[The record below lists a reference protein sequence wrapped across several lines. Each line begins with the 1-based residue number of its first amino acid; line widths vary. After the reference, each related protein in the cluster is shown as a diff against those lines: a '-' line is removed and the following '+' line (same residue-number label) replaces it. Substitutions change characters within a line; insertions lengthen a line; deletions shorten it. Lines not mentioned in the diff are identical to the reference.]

1 MHSSDPISEPI
12 VSSSELPSSELPY
25 SDPAAPLKITLEP
38 EPPPLPSIVVE
49 LPKTEIDLLDVIFI
63 LVALAVISIFWGVI
77 AVVIYMAAH
86 HGQPVDAKTMGTN
99 VFFILPVE
107 FAVYAAV
114 LGFMAFLAWVRHRRS
129 LFDAVGWNKPDG
141 KLATFAVFTGLGLAF
156 VSSLSTIL
164 LNRWIPK
171 SLPMSELFKDRSS
184 AFLLAGFA
192 VLVAPLME
200 EMFFRGVLYPALAR
214 SISSVISMLFR
225 GEAYLSFA
233 RSTGSMISI
242 LVTSVAFA
250 ALHASQLGYSWAAL
264 LPIFIV
270 GTTLTIVRAEKKSL
284 ATCVLIHM
292 TYNFLLMVAAYVG
305 SHGFRDMK
313 GM

>member
-1 MHSSDPISEPI
+1 
-12 VSSSELPSSELPY
+12 VSSPELPSPELP
-25 SDPAAPLKITLEP
+25 SNDPVVPLKITLGQEY
-38 EPPPLPSIVVE
+38 PPPPPIVIE

-63 LVALAVISIFWGVI
+63 LLALAVISIFWGVI
-77 AVVIYMAAH
+77 AAVIYMAAH
-86 HGQPVDAKTMGTN
+86 HGKPVDAKTMGTN

-107 FAVYAAV
+107 FVVYAAV

-129 LFDAVGWNKPDG
+129 LLDAVGWNNPDG
-141 KLATFAVFTGLGLAF
+141 KLATVAVFTGLGLAF
-156 VSSLSTIL
+156 VSSLTSIL

-171 SLPMSELFKDRSS
+171 SLPMSELFKDRPS

-225 GEAYLSFA
+225 GDVYLVLA
-233 RSTGSMISI
+233 RSTGSVISI
-242 LVTSVAFA
+242 LITSVAFT

-270 GTTLTIVRAEKKSL
+270 GTTLTIMRAVKKSL
-284 ATCVLIHM
+284 AACVLIHM
-292 TYNFLLMVAAYVG
+292 TYNFLLMVVAFIG
-305 SHGFRDMK
+305 SHGFRDMH
-313 GM
+313 GI